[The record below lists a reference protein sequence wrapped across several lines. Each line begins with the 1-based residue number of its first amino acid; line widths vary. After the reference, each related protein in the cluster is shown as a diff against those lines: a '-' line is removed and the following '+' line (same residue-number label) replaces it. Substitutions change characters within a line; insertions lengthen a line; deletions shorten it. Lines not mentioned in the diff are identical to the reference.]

1 MRVGVIG
8 CGIVGLFT
16 SYYLARE
23 GVEVTI
29 YDTPPIGGRASEYN
43 AGLITPSF
51 ASAPRLS
58 ITMISRAILGMT
70 GPIRV
75 SLWELMR
82 NVKWFTRAVR
92 SYGAGGEAIRRLA
105 SKSLEL
111 HLDLLSREK
120 IDVDLIRGVIAA
132 FRRREDAEILART
145 SGGRVISKEDLED
158 MGYTGLGG
166 GVYVENEISINPA
179 KLYWGLRERVVEM
192 GVRILDAEVTDIETL
207 SDGVRLVSNK
217 GSKIFSSAVIAAGSR
232 SRELC
237 KRIGYDPMIL
247 PARGLVML
255 YRSNNNEIVNSPA
268 LLEDYGVAVSQHD
281 RDNVRITGFFELI
294 GYRTG
299 IGKHNIEWLSS
310 IARRHIKRYEK
321 LSLKEMGIGYRPCS
335 SDLMPVIGEIPG
347 HKELYIASGLC
358 RLGVTM
364 APIAGRIIASMITG
378 SRIPIDREILDLL
391 SPSRFSKQG
400 KRNLLHSNFKVF

>member
-8 CGIVGLFT
+8 CGVVGLFT
-16 SYYLARE
+16 SYYLTRE

-29 YDTPPIGGRASEYN
+29 YDTHPIGGRASEYN

-58 ITMISRAILGMT
+58 ITMISRAIFGMA

-75 SLWELMR
+75 SLWELVR
-82 NVKWFTRAVR
+82 NVRWFTRAIR
-92 SYGAGGEAIRRLA
+92 SYGAADETIRWLA

-111 HLDLLSREK
+111 HLDLLSREM

-132 FRRREDAEILART
+132 FRRKDDAEILARI
-145 SGGRVISKEDLED
+145 SGGRVISEENLED

-179 KLYWGLRERVVEM
+179 KLYWGLRGRVVEM
-192 GVRILDAEVTDIETL
+192 GVRILDAEVTYIEAL
-207 SDGVRLVSNK
+207 SNGVRLVSNE
-217 GSKIFSSAVIAAGSR
+217 GSEIFSSVVITAGSR

-237 KRIGYDPMIL
+237 KRIGFDPMIL

-255 YRSNNNEIVNSPA
+255 YRSNNTEIVDSPA
-268 LLEDYGVAVSQHD
+268 LLEDYGVAISQHD
-281 RDNVRITGFFELI
+281 IDNVRITGLFELI

-299 IGKHNIEWLSS
+299 IGKHNIEWLLS
-310 IARRHIKRYEK
+310 IARRHIKRYK
-321 LSLKEMGIGYRPCS
+321 RLSLKDIGIGYRPCS

-347 HKELYIASGLC
+347 HRGLYIASGLC
-358 RLGVTM
+358 RLGVTL

-378 SRIPIDREILDLL
+378 SRIPIDRWILDLL
-391 SPSRFSKQG
+391 SPSRFSKHG
-400 KRNLLHSNFKVF
+400 GEKLTS

>member
-8 CGIVGLFT
+8 CGVVGLFT
-16 SYYLARE
+16 SYYLIRE

-29 YDTPPIGGRASEYN
+29 YDTQPIGGRASEYN

-58 ITMISRAILGMT
+58 ITMISRAILGMA

-75 SLWELMR
+75 SLWELVR
-82 NVKWFTRAVR
+82 NVRWFSRALR
-92 SYGAGGEAIRRLA
+92 SYGAADEVIRRLA

-111 HLDLLSREK
+111 YLDFLSREK
-120 IDVDLIRGVIAA
+120 MDVDLIRGVIAA
-132 FRRREDAEILART
+132 FRRRDDAEILART
-145 SGGRVISKEDLED
+145 SGGRVISEKDLED
-158 MGYTGLGG
+158 MGYTGLEG

-179 KLYWGLRERVVEM
+179 KLYWGLRGRVVEM
-192 GVRILDAEVTDIETL
+192 GVRILDAEVIDIEAL
-207 SDGVRLVSNK
+207 SNGVRLVSNK
-217 GSKIFSSAVIAAGSR
+217 GSEIFSSVVISAGSR

-237 KRIGYDPMIL
+237 KRIGFDPMIL

-255 YRSNNNEIVNSPA
+255 YRSNNTEIVNSPA
-268 LLEDYGVAVSQHD
+268 ILEDYGVAISQHD

-294 GYRTG
+294 GYRTE
-299 IGKHNIEWLSS
+299 ISNHNIEWLSS
-310 IARRHIKRYEK
+310 IARRHIKRYDR
-321 LSLKEMGIGYRPCS
+321 LNLKEIGIGYRPCP
-335 SDLMPVIGEIPG
+335 SDLIPIIGEIPG
-347 HKELYIASGLC
+347 HRGLYIASGLC

-378 SRIPIDREILDLL
+378 SRIPIDRETLELL
-391 SPSRFSKQG
+391 SPSRFSKHG
-400 KRNLLHSNFKVF
+400 REKLTS